1 MRASSECSSSSL
13 LLSPCLQNIW
23 IRYSAV
29 GFVCG
34 IAQEMGDIDTACFLT
49 PRLEGYLRQP
59 VMDLSNHYLLLSTLK
74 DPLLR
79 PVYDYV
85 LKQSHLQEF
94 FDWWASNTC
103 SCTCVSCV
111 HVCMCV
117 LCACVSCVHVCM
129 CVLCACVH
137 VCLVCM
143 CTCVSC
149 VHVCLVCM
157 CVLCACVHVCLV
169 CMCACVSCVHV
180 CMCVLCACVH
190 VCLVCMCVLCACVHV
205 CMCTCVSCVHV
216 CLVCMCVYECV
227 CMHVRVHV
235 YMCACVFVCVYSW
248 CVVWPSCDSCSLCLQ
263 SD

>member
-29 GFVCG
+29 GFICG
-34 IAQEMGDIDTACFLT
+34 IAQEMGDIDTACFLS
-49 PRLEGYLRQP
+49 PRLEGYLQQP

-85 LKQSHLQEF
+85 LKQSHLQDF

-103 SCTCVSCV
+103 SCTCVQ
-111 HVCMCV
+111 
-117 LCACVSCVHVCM
+117 CVSCVHVCM
-129 CVLCACVH
+129 CVL
-137 VCLVCM
+137 

-157 CVLCACVHVCLV
+157 CA
-169 CMCACVSCVHV
+169 
-180 CMCVLCACVH
+180 
-190 VCLVCMCVLCACVHV
+190 
-205 CMCTCVSCVHV
+205 CVSCVHV

-235 YMCACVFVCVYSW
+235 CMCVCMCV
-248 CVVWPSCDSCSLCLQ
+248 
-263 SD
+263 

>member
-1 MRASSECSSSSL
+1 MIQFSSVLASVPIDCCRPAGPATPNASSVVQVAPCMRASSECSSSSL

-85 LKQSHLQEF
+85 LKQSHLQDF

-103 SCTCVSCV
+103 SCTCVQ
-111 HVCMCV
+111 
-117 LCACVSCVHVCM
+117 CVSCVHVCM
-129 CVLCACVH
+129 CVLC
-137 VCLVCM
+137 
-143 CTCVSC
+143 TCVSC
-149 VHVCLVCM
+149 VHVCV
-157 CVLCACVHVCLV
+157 
-169 CMCACVSCVHV
+169 
-180 CMCVLCACVH
+180 
-190 VCLVCMCVLCACVHV
+190 
-205 CMCTCVSCVHV
+205 
-216 CLVCMCVYECV
+216 
-227 CMHVRVHV
+227 
-235 YMCACVFVCVYSW
+235 
-248 CVVWPSCDSCSLCLQ
+248 
-263 SD
+263 